1 MQKTGNS
8 GLQMDLKKA
17 KLYPS
22 TKEQEKGISK
32 ISQYRLCYQQLCIV
46 GLFVAYKVYVIDWA
60 MRCVT

>member
-32 ISQYRLCYQQLCIV
+32 FSLYRLCYQQLCIV
-46 GLFVAYKVYVIDWA
+46 GLYAYKVYVID
-60 MRCVT
+60 